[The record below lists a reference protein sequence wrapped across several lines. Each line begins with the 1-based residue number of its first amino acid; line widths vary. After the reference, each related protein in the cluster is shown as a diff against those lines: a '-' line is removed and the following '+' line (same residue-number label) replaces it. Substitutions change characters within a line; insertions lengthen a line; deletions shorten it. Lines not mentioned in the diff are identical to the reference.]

1 MSKKQFFVPYYGNKY
16 AEAKTAIDMGLT
28 GIDWSKVKVVVEPF
42 CGSAGFSR
50 YIHYNIPE
58 YKGEYVW
65 ADTDGG
71 LIAFL
76 NLVKDGKFP
85 DLIKKI
91 KEDAAKITS
100 KEEFKAY
107 REATDPETGEGWF
120 AVKRIRGGFREML
133 YDAENVSRVAN
144 LKTERLDPLID
155 LIRSGRVTC
164 ITQDSSA
171 TAAMVAELG
180 KKHGKGSVVVFCDPP
195 YFQSCNSYYSSDVKI
210 EAEQAESRKNTYTDP
225 DQSGM
230 FCDILKMLNNKQI
243 KAMCVLNHSHLMA
256 KFYEGFVGH
265 IYDKTYGQS
274 HVNKKTGQNY
284 VKQSKHMIISN
295 AVKSTA

>member
-16 AEAKTAIDMGLT
+16 AEAKTAIEKGLT
-28 GIDWSKVKVVVEPF
+28 GIDWSKVKAVVEPF

-58 YKGEYVW
+58 FKGEYVW
-65 ADTDGG
+65 ADSDVG
-71 LIAFL
+71 LIDFL
-76 NLVKDGKFP
+76 NLVKAGKFP

-107 REATDPETGEGWF
+107 REASDPTTGEGWF
-120 AVKRIRGGFREML
+120 ASKRIRGGFRENL
-133 YDAENVSRVAN
+133 YDADNISRVVN
-144 LKTERLDPLID
+144 LKMERLDALVELIT
-155 LIRSGRVTC
+155 SGRVTC
-164 ITQDSSA
+164 ISQDSTA
-171 TAAMVAELG
+171 TAALVADLA
-180 KKHGKGSVVVFCDPP
+180 KKHGKGAVVVFCDPP
-195 YFQSCNSYYSSDVKI
+195 YFQSCNSYYSSDIKQ
-210 EAEQAESRKNTYTDP
+210 EAQQAELGSNKYTDP

-230 FCDILKMLNNKQI
+230 FCDILQMLNNKQV

-256 KFYEGFVGH
+256 KFYEGFVGY
-265 IYDKTYGQS
+265 IYDKTYGQC
-274 HVNKKTGQNY
+274 HHNKKTGENY